1 MSFSNLR
8 PHLEKRMLP
17 RSVGIQLND
26 MKFLQKQL
34 SEPDSEGQAWGESIG
49 LTVSTTLLWILV
61 EGQDSAPLGLLS
73 QITYT

>member
-1 MSFSNLR
+1 MSFPNLR

-34 SEPDSEGQAWGESIG
+34 SLIAYCLSLTLKVRPGEK
-49 LTVSTTLLWILV
+49 
-61 EGQDSAPLGLLS
+61 A
-73 QITYT
+73 